1 MQRTMKKIYTLAALA
16 MVAIVA
22 CNKEIETSIEI
33 LPTDKGEVSIVAQAP
48 AETKTTIDGLQV
60 KWATGDHIAVIDE
73 DNGAHDFT
81 LDDGAGTTTGV
92 FSGSLA
98 GKESGGIAI
107 YPYSGNAAYN
117 GTNITVDYPA
127 TYAYN
132 AVTVPMW
139 GEEGT
144 GENVGKYTFNHI
156 GGAFKI
162 QYTNVPH
169 NAASFVFTATSSI
182 TGTASYNFSTAT
194 LTSNTGSVVTVTDL
208 PDEDELTFFIPV
220 PAGSYS
226 FDVKLLDSGDNVI
239 AGSEKTVTSAK
250 DVAVGHVAPLR
261 AIAIPAPQGTV
272 LWSEDFTGCSD
283 GTQPD
288 EGTSTLYGGGYASY
302 SYGGGTYTKVYAA
315 GSLNGSPEM
324 LIAKSSRSETW
335 TVSGIPTAGWST
347 FTLTYNAN
355 QSISVKYG
363 GESVTDVSNEGNNW
377 VKTITVSGSA
387 SSFSL
392 VFSMSTDNNARLDN
406 IVLTA
411 GAPVAGVS
419 VTTSEATLT
428 ESAEGTTATINGSLS
443 AINGGDLANVTAAGF
458 YYKKTESAGAYN
470 RVTVTPGASINKA
483 LTGLETNKEYTFY
496 AFAIYNDGDEVYG
509 EPLTF
514 TPTVGV
520 SYNTYTYTFTSKAW
534 TATLNEVTA
543 NWTSGKDGNALTS
556 GRGIQITTGVS
567 GANATSPVSFTG
579 VKQIIVTYST
589 NASAGA
595 GKISVK
601 VGTNDAIENTITKT
615 GGTTDRTTTFDISP
629 EQSGTVLL
637 TATCTTNSIY
647 VKSVSITARS
657 AE

>member
-1 MQRTMKKIYTLAALA
+1 MKKIYTLAALA

-33 LPTDKGEVSIVAQAP
+33 LPADKGEVSIVAKAP

-60 KWATGDHIAVIDE
+60 KWATGDHIAVIDA

-81 LDDGAGTTTGV
+81 LDDGAGTTSGE
-92 FSGSLA
+92 FSGSLS
-98 GKESGGIAI
+98 GKEAAGFAV
-107 YPYSGNAAYN
+107 YPYTANSAFDGSNLY
-117 GTNITVDYPA
+117 VDYPT

-132 AVTVPMW
+132 AVTVPMYALEGSP
-139 GEEGT
+139 GE
-144 GENVGKYTFNHI
+144 YAFDHI

-162 QYTNVPH
+162 QYTNVPDD
-169 NAASFVFTATSSI
+169 ASSFVFTATSDI
-182 TGTASYNFSTAT
+182 TGTAAFDLSDAVI
-194 LTSNTGSVVTVTDL
+194 TSNNGTEVTVTGL
-208 PDEDELTFFIPV
+208 PDDDELTFFIPV

-226 FDVKLLDSGDNVI
+226 FSVKLLDSGDNVI

-250 DVAVGHVAPLR
+250 AVSVGHVLPLR
-261 AIAIPAPQGTV
+261 AIAIPAANGTT
-272 LWSEDFTGCSD
+272 LWSEDFTG
-283 GTQPD
+283 
-288 EGTSTLYGGGYASY
+288 
-302 SYGGGTYTKVYAA
+302 
-315 GSLNGSPEM
+315 
-324 LIAKSSRSETW
+324 KSA
-335 TVSGIPTAGWST
+335 TVSGTQESFTCNTANVFGGETVTYTFADNGSNRTQIYDANIAGGTAPELLIGKSEGVFTVADIPTGLATGM
-347 FTLTYNAN
+347 TLTYVAN
-355 QSISVKYG
+355 GTLSIS
-363 GESVTDVSNEGNNW
+363 SSTANVTAEVISTSNPRTFRINNTTKKEKITLLFSNTSSGN
-377 VKTITVSGSA
+377 VRI
-387 SSFSL
+387 
-392 VFSMSTDNNARLDN
+392 DN

-496 AFAIYNDGDEVYG
+496 AFAIYDDGDEVYG

-534 TATLNEVTA
+534 EATLNAVSA

-567 GANATSPVSFTG
+567 GANATSPVTFTG

-601 VGTNDAIENTITKT
+601 VGTNGVIENTITKT